1 MLKVGIAGVGGI
13 SGAHISAWRRLEN
26 AKIIAMCDS
35 RVERMDS
42 YEDVVKYTDLDE
54 MLEKEEL
61 DVLDIILPTYLHAPV
76 ALKAMKKGIHVLC
89 EKPISLKEEDVRML
103 YDAAEKNNVFFM
115 VAHVI
120 RFWPEYMKLKEIHDS
135 GKYGKLLSGSMKRL
149 SAKPKWSWDN
159 WMSDPERSGMVPYD
173 LHIHD
178 LDFMMYTF
186 GNPTKVVPYRVNR
199 PEQDYLQ
206 VIYEYDNFFISAE
219 SSWYAARY
227 PFRAE
232 FRFLYEEAIVAM
244 ENGKLVVYKNDG
256 IMLTTEA
263 PEGEENGEAVLQ
275 LPATGGYYNEIKY
288 FADCVMNNQKAT
300 IMKPEELE
308 NVIRI
313 LNSI

>member
-1 MLKVGIAGVGGI
+1 MCFFHKKLKIV
-13 SGAHISAWRRLEN
+13 R
-26 AKIIAMCDS
+26 
-35 RVERMDS
+35 
-42 YEDVVKYTDLDE
+42 
-54 MLEKEEL
+54 
-61 DVLDIILPTYLHAPV
+61 
-76 ALKAMKKGIHVLC
+76 AMKKGIHVLC

-219 SSWYAARY
+219 S
-227 PFRAE
+227 FRIA
-232 FRFLYEEAIVAM
+232 FNSRSFKNSDCGFLIRSKSSNTTTFAIVARKKHSISSKCLLNTDAFS
-244 ENGKLVVYKNDG
+244 ENSMD
-256 IMLTTEA
+256 
-263 PEGEENGEAVLQ
+263 VL
-275 LPATGGYYNEIKY
+275 
-288 FADCVMNNQKAT
+288 
-300 IMKPEELE
+300 
-308 NVIRI
+308 
-313 LNSI
+313 